1 MQGLGSVNVIDESKI
16 MPDKSL
22 SIYNGG
28 ILPLGKYKNSM
39 IFWQIDAI
47 CQIYGKTLKTP
58 LCELPEEAL
67 NDILNG
73 TDQKLNIQ
81 NATLSTS
88 YSHSN
93 YEGLIKYIE
102 LQQSEEVGSAA
113 NKWSGQFYSQA
124 VCPECKGQRLNK
136 IALNYFIDNKS
147 IADVASMDIA
157 ELYKWSLTLQ
167 DKISPEKRIVAVEIL
182 KEINNRLKFL
192 LDVGLDYLCLNRSSA
207 SLSGGESQ
215 RIRLATQIGSK
226 LVNVLYI
233 LDEPSIGL
241 HQRDN
246 VRLINSLK
254 QLRDAGNS
262 IIVVEHDKD
271 IMEEADYIVD
281 IGPGAGRHG
290 GEVVFQGR
298 VENLKSTH
306 TLTASYLNGERQIDI
321 PQKKT

>member
-1 MQGLGSVNVIDESKI
+1 
-16 MPDKSL
+16 
-22 SIYNGG
+22 
-28 ILPLGKYKNSM
+28 M

-136 IALNYFIDNKS
+136 
-147 IADVASMDIA
+147 
-157 ELYKWSLTLQ
+157 
-167 DKISPEKRIVAVEIL
+167 
-182 KEINNRLKFL
+182 NR
-192 LDVGLDYLCLNRSSA
+192 
-207 SLSGGESQ
+207 
-215 RIRLATQIGSK
+215 TQ
-226 LVNVLYI
+226 LF
-233 LDEPSIGL
+233 
-241 HQRDN
+241 H
-246 VRLINSLK
+246 
-254 QLRDAGNS
+254 
-262 IIVVEHDKD
+262 
-271 IMEEADYIVD
+271 
-281 IGPGAGRHG
+281 
-290 GEVVFQGR
+290 
-298 VENLKSTH
+298 
-306 TLTASYLNGERQIDI
+306 
-321 PQKKT
+321 